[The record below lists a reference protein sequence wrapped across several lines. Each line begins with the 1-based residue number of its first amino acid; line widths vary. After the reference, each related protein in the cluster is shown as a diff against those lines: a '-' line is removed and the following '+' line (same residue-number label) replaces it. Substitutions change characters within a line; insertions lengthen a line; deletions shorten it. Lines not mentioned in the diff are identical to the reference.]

1 LEVVDADQI
10 MSIVTQMHA
19 LAVALRRDMNKMKPF
34 TDTIIS
40 SINDYGLVKITRL
53 DWMKIGC
60 GCPGLLKL
68 LEAGDWWPN
77 PMTGPLAK
85 ELVRRTNY
93 GKTELRRLRSAFDE
107 FDTDKSGDLNK
118 IEFRK
123 IICGLRL
130 FPGASEEILDTLF
143 TSFDNDN
150 SQSIAFNE
158 LASALA
164 VLSKATPEEKL
175 LYMFEIYDAD
185 GSGDLDVGE
194 VQAIV
199 RQMKIVTDAL
209 GRDTAKLEPF
219 VRILVD
225 EGDKDGNGTISKM
238 EWMQSAKKGN
248 GVLDLLQFNYSL
260 AAPSPE
266 HSPETSPR
274 TVKEKKK
281 EMKDKEKKSE
291 RTGKIERKRKKR
303 GTKEDKTENKRS
315 RKRSKAVRGKTRGN

>member
-1 LEVVDADQI
+1 L
-10 MSIVTQMHA
+10 
-19 LAVALRRDMNKMKPF
+19 
-34 TDTIIS
+34 
-40 SINDYGLVKITRL
+40 
-53 DWMKIGC
+53 
-60 GCPGLLKL
+60 
-68 LEAGDWWPN
+68 
-77 PMTGPLAK
+77 TGALAK
-85 ELVRRTNY
+85 ELARRTNY
-93 GKTELRRLRSAFDE
+93 GKAELRRLRSAFDE
-107 FDTDKSGDLNK
+107 FDTDHSGDLNK

-281 EMKDKEKKSE
+281 EMKDKEKKVKE
-291 RTGKIERKRKKR
+291 QEKLKGKEKKEEQKRIKQKIKEVAKEVKQYEAKPGDIKKQY
-303 GTKEDKTENKRS
+303 EVPDKKD
-315 RKRSKAVRGKTRGN
+315 KKGLFKKKK